1 MKVGFMFW
9 KSDSEQNKTKK
20 YLKLVYG
27 KDYVN
32 KKWQVEY
39 RLARKV
45 LNIPNGNRKF
55 TEVISYT

>member
-9 KSDSEQNKTKK
+9 KSDSEQNKKK

-45 LNIPNGNRKF
+45 LNTPNGNRKF
-55 TEVISYT
+55 TEMIS